1 MDSQNGLAVE
11 KSVCDGR
18 HTLTL
23 RGTLDLAS
31 APELSAI
38 VAQLRTDETTS
49 IAVDMRGLTMI
60 DSTGLHAVLA
70 IDNLCVR
77 EGYDLVLFRGPEQVH
92 RLFELTRVA
101 DGLPFQPSD

>member
-1 MDSQNGLAVE
+1 MDSPNGLTVE
-11 KSVCDGR
+11 RSVCDGR

-31 APELSAI
+31 APQLSAI
-38 VAQLRTDETTS
+38 VAELCAGETTG
-49 IAVDMRGLTMI
+49 IAVDLRGLTMI

-77 EGYDLVLFRGPEQVH
+77 EGYDLELFRGPEQVH